1 MEFVK
6 EMENWAKSQNTKKST
21 QVTMTV
27 KKSTAAVA
35 KPAQQQQQQQQ
46 QVPAFVAMSTFES
59 VDSPVAKP
67 ENPPEPVQQRNT
79 TSSSP
84 SNDKGHIIK
93 VLINMICIYV
103 SHYYQCRNY

>member
-27 KKSTAAVA
+27 KKSIAAVA
-35 KPAQQQQQQQQ
+35 KPAQHQA
-46 QVPAFVAMSTFES
+46 PAFVAMSTFES
-59 VDSPVAKP
+59 VDSPIAKP
-67 ENPPEPVQQRNT
+67 ENPPEPVQQCNIA
-79 TSSSP
+79 SSP
-84 SNDKGHIIK
+84 SNDKSHIIK

-103 SHYYQCRNY
+103 SHYYQCRYY